1 MSPGAGPETIPGDM
15 DMDMAKSL
23 HTSSES
29 GEAKAGKRE
38 RSFELS
44 LPALVKGLDAAGR
57 KFEER
62 SAVCGISAQE
72 VTFRLKA
79 RLIIG
84 SRVTL
89 FLDIPRTLILESPLR
104 MVLSGAVVYVRLEE
118 AEGKQQHIVV
128 RLDRGFRL
136 HANPVP
142 PA

>member
-1 MSPGAGPETIPGDM
+1 MRNDM
-15 DMDMAKSL
+15 EMAKSL
-23 HTSSES
+23 HDPST
-29 GEAKAGKRE
+29 ANPARTGKRE

-62 SAVCGISAQE
+62 TSVCGISAQE
-72 VTFRLKA
+72 VSFRLKA
-79 RLIIG
+79 RLIID
-84 SRVTL
+84 SRVTV

-104 MVLSGAVVYVRLEE
+104 MVLSGAVVYVRYEE
-118 AEGKQQHIVV
+118 KNDRQQYVVV

-136 HANPVP
+136 HPNSPP

>member
-1 MSPGAGPETIPGDM
+1 MEM
-15 DMDMAKSL
+15 VKSL
-23 HTSSES
+23 HDPSTQ
-29 GEAKAGKRE
+29 GAARAGKRE
-38 RSFELS
+38 RSFEIS

-62 SAVCGISAQE
+62 TAVCGISAQQ
-72 VTFRLKA
+72 VSFRLKA
-79 RLIIG
+79 RLMID

-104 MVLSGAVVYVRLEE
+104 MVLSGAVVYVRLEDKDE
-118 AEGKQQHIVV
+118 KSQLIVA

-136 HANPVP
+136 HPNSAP

>member
-1 MSPGAGPETIPGDM
+1 MPIDM
-15 DMDMAKSL
+15 EIAKSL
-23 HTSSES
+23 HDPSIQ
-29 GEAKAGKRE
+29 GAAKAGKRE

-44 LPALVKGLDAAGR
+44 LPALVKGLDATGR

-62 SAVCGISAQE
+62 TSVCGISAQE
-72 VTFRLKA
+72 ASLRLNA
-79 RLIIG
+79 RLMID

-104 MVLSGAVVYVRLEE
+104 MVLSGAVVYVRLESKDDK
-118 AEGKQQHIVV
+118 GQFIVV

-136 HANPVP
+136 RPNSLP

>member
-1 MSPGAGPETIPGDM
+1 MPGEMET
-15 DMDMAKSL
+15 AKLL
-23 HTSSES
+23 HDTSSK
-29 GEAKAGKRE
+29 GVPKAAKRE

-44 LPALVKGLDAAGR
+44 LPALVKGLDATGR

-62 SAVCGISAQE
+62 TSVCGISAEE
-72 VTFRLKA
+72 VSLRLKA
-79 RLIIG
+79 RLMID

-118 AEGKQQHIVV
+118 KADKTQLLVV

-136 HANPVP
+136 HPNSAP

>member
-1 MSPGAGPETIPGDM
+1 MEESGTATIRGDM
-15 DMDMAKSL
+15 DMVKSL
-23 HTSSES
+23 HTSSDQ
-29 GEAKAGKRE
+29 GAPRAGKRE

-44 LPALVKGLDAAGR
+44 LPALVKGLDAAAR

-62 SAVCGISAQE
+62 TSVCGISAQE
-72 VTFRLKA
+72 VSFRLKA

-104 MVLSGAVVYVRLEE
+104 MVLSGEVVHVRLEE
-118 AEGKQQHIVV
+118 ATGKQQFIIV

-136 HANPVP
+136 HANSVSPS
-142 PA
+142 

>member
-1 MSPGAGPETIPGDM
+1 MDEPTAETIPGDM
-15 DMDMAKSL
+15 DMAKSFL
-23 HTSSES
+23 TSSDQ
-29 GEAKAGKRE
+29 GAAKAGKRE

-62 SAVCGISAQE
+62 TAVCGISAQE
-72 VTFRLKA
+72 VSLRLKA

-104 MVLSGAVVYVRLEE
+104 MVLSGAVIHVRLEE
-118 AEGKQQHIVV
+118 ANGKQQFIVV

-136 HANPVP
+136 HPNSAP
-142 PA
+142 PS

>member
-1 MSPGAGPETIPGDM
+1 MTGDM
-15 DMDMAKSL
+15 EMAKSL
-23 HTSSES
+23 HDPSTQ
-29 GEAKAGKRE
+29 GAAKAGKRE

-62 SAVCGISAQE
+62 TSVCGISAQE
-72 VTFRLKA
+72 VSLRLKS
-79 RLIIG
+79 RLMID
-84 SRVTL
+84 SRLTL

-118 AEGKQQHIVV
+118 KSEKTQFLVV

-136 HANPVP
+136 HPNSAP

>member
-1 MSPGAGPETIPGDM
+1 MRDEM
-15 DMDMAKSL
+15 DMVKSL
-23 HTSSES
+23 QGPPSPAAPRT
-29 GEAKAGKRE
+29 GKRE

-62 SAVCGISAQE
+62 TSVCGISAQE
-72 VTFRLKA
+72 VSLRLKA
-79 RLIIG
+79 RLTIDA
-84 SRVTL
+84 RLTL

-104 MVLSGAVVYVRLEE
+104 LVLSGAVVYVRFEE
-118 AEGKQQHIVV
+118 KNDRQQFVVV

-136 HANPVP
+136 HPNSLP

>member
-1 MSPGAGPETIPGDM
+1 MPGEMETAKLLHDTSVPGVP
-15 DMDMAKSL
+15 
-23 HTSSES
+23 
-29 GEAKAGKRE
+29 KAVKRE

-44 LPALVKGLDAAGR
+44 LPALIKGLDATGR

-62 SAVCGISAQE
+62 TSVCGISAQE
-72 VTFRLKA
+72 VSVRLKA
-79 RLIIG
+79 RLMID

-118 AEGKQQHIVV
+118 KADKTQFLVV

-136 HANPVP
+136 HANSAP

>member
-1 MSPGAGPETIPGDM
+1 MTVDMET
-15 DMDMAKSL
+15 AKSL
-23 HTSSES
+23 HDPSTQ
-29 GEAKAGKRE
+29 GAARAGKRE

-57 KFEER
+57 RFEER
-62 SAVCGISAQE
+62 TAVCGISAQQ
-72 VTFRLKA
+72 VSFRLKA
-79 RLIIG
+79 RLMID

-104 MVLSGAVVYVRLEE
+104 MVLSGAVVYVRYEE
-118 AEGKQQHIVV
+118 KSEKSQFIVV

-136 HANPVP
+136 HPNSLP

>member
-1 MSPGAGPETIPGDM
+1 MPGEMET
-15 DMDMAKSL
+15 AKLL
-23 HTSSES
+23 HDTSVQ
-29 GEAKAGKRE
+29 GVPKAAKRE

-44 LPALVKGLDAAGR
+44 LPALVKGLDATGR

-62 SAVCGISAQE
+62 TSVCGISAQE
-72 VTFRLKA
+72 VSVRLKA
-79 RLIIG
+79 RLMID

-118 AEGKQQHIVV
+118 KADKTQFLVV

-136 HANPVP
+136 HPNSAP

>member
-1 MSPGAGPETIPGDM
+1 MVSDM
-15 DMDMAKSL
+15 EMAKSL
-23 HTSSES
+23 HDPSTQ
-29 GEAKAGKRE
+29 GAARAGKRE

-62 SAVCGISAQE
+62 TSVVGISAQE
-72 VTFRLKA
+72 VSFRLKA
-79 RLIIG
+79 RLMID

-104 MVLSGAVVYVRLEE
+104 MVLSGAVVYVRYEE
-118 AEGKQQHIVV
+118 KSDKPQYIVV

-136 HANPVP
+136 HPNSLP

>member
-1 MSPGAGPETIPGDM
+1 MRGDM
-15 DMDMAKSL
+15 EMAKSI
-23 HTSSES
+23 HDTSTQ
-29 GEAKAGKRE
+29 GAARAGKRE

-62 SAVCGISAQE
+62 TSVCGISAQE
-72 VTFRLKA
+72 VSFRLKA
-79 RLIIG
+79 RLMID

-104 MVLSGAVVYVRLEE
+104 MVLSGAVVYVRFEE
-118 AEGKQQHIVV
+118 KNEKPQFIVV
-128 RLDRGFRL
+128 SLDRGFRL
-136 HANPVP
+136 HPNSMP

>member
-1 MSPGAGPETIPGDM
+1 MPGEMETVKLLHETSPQGVP
-15 DMDMAKSL
+15 
-23 HTSSES
+23 
-29 GEAKAGKRE
+29 KAAKRE

-44 LPALVKGLDAAGR
+44 LPALVKGLDATGR

-62 SAVCGISAQE
+62 TSVSGISAQE
-72 VTFRLKA
+72 VSLRLKA
-79 RLIIG
+79 RLMID

-118 AEGKQQHIVV
+118 KADKTQFLVV

-136 HANPVP
+136 HPNSAP

>member
-1 MSPGAGPETIPGDM
+1 MDEPTLETIRG

-23 HTSSES
+23 HTSSTQAAA
-29 GEAKAGKRE
+29 GAGKRE

-62 SAVCGISAQE
+62 TAVCGISAQE
-72 VTFRLKA
+72 VSFRLKA

-104 MVLSGAVVYVRLEE
+104 MVLSGAVIHVRLEE
-118 AEGKQQHIVV
+118 TNGKQQFIVV
-128 RLDRGFRL
+128 LLDRGFRL
-136 HANPVP
+136 HSNSVP
-142 PA
+142 PS

>member
-1 MSPGAGPETIPGDM
+1 MN
-15 DMDMAKSL
+15 MAKAFHNPS
-23 HTSSES
+23 TQ
-29 GEAKAGKRE
+29 GAAKAGKRE
-38 RSFELS
+38 RTFELS

-62 SAVCGISAQE
+62 TSVCGISAQE
-72 VTFRLKA
+72 VSLRLKA
-79 RLIIG
+79 RLTID

-118 AEGKQQHIVV
+118 KADKTQFLVV

-136 HANPVP
+136 HPNSAP